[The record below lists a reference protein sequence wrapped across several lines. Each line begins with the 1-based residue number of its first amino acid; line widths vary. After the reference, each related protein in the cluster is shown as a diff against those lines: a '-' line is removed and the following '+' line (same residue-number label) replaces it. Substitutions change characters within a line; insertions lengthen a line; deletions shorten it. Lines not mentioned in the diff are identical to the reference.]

1 MKQKYLKFEESSG
14 DPARVQ
20 VLYERAVSELPVSSD
35 LWIGYTS
42 YLDKNLKVLIETSL
56 PIHVDS
62 IMMIFYLFNT
72 KRCFSLQVPSVL
84 SSVYYRTTRNCTWV
98 AELWVHYSLS
108 LERIHSSEEELRPVS
123 FLVLSVDT

>member
-108 LERIHSSEEELRPVS
+108 LERIHSSEE
-123 FLVLSVDT
+123 

>member
-1 MKQKYLKFEESSG
+1 MRLQSARCLLLGTQDVSHLLSSQMHFG
-14 DPARVQ
+14 TI
-20 VLYERAVSELPVSSD
+20 SELPVSSD

-84 SSVYYRTTRNCTWV
+84 SSVYYRTTRT
-98 AELWVHYSLS
+98 AHGLLSYGSIIRYLW
-108 LERIHSSEEELRPVS
+108 SEFILLKNRYAM
-123 FLVLSVDT
+123 

>member
-1 MKQKYLKFEESSG
+1 MHSIKLTKMRLQSARCLLLGTQDVSHLLSSQMHFG
-14 DPARVQ
+14 TI
-20 VLYERAVSELPVSSD
+20 SELPVSSD

-42 YLDKNLKVLIETSL
+42 YLDKNLKVLIQTSL
-56 PIHVDS
+56 AIHVDS

-98 AELWVHYSLS
+98 AELWVRYSLS
-108 LERIHSSEEELRPVS
+108 LELIHSSEE
-123 FLVLSVDT
+123 